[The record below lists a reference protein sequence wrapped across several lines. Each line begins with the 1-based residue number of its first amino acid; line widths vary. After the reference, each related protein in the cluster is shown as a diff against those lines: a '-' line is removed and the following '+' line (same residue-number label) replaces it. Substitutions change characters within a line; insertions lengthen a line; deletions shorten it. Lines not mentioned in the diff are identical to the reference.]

1 MKVIGKV
8 IKGAGLGYK
17 TANLKIDNRAGLD
30 DLADGVYLARVNYQ
44 NNEYS
49 AIAVK
54 GIRPDLEVYLLDFEG
69 DLYGQILEVEI
80 LKKMRELIK
89 FDKEEELLK
98 QINKDIREA
107 KEYFNDADR
116 SQTAQTDR

>member
-30 DLADGVYLARVNYQ
+30 KLADGVYLARVNYQ
-44 NNEYS
+44 NNVYS
-49 AIAVK
+49 TIAVK
-54 GIRPDLEVYLLDFEG
+54 GIRPDVEVYLLDFNG

-80 LKKMRELIK
+80 LEKMRELIK
-89 FDKEEELLK
+89 FDKEEKLLI
-98 QINKDIREA
+98 QIGEDIKEA
-107 KEYFNDADR
+107 KKYFNDADR